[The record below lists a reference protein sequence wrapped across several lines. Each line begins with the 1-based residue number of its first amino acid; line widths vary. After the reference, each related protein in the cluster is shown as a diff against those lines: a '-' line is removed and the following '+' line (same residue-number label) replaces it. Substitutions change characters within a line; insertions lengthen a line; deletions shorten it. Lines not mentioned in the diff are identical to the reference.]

1 MAEKK
6 NAREASVKS
15 SRAKNNTKAKTAV
28 KAETVKAAA
37 KATAKVAKP
46 AAKAAAKPA
55 AKETAKAPA
64 KAPEKAA
71 KPKTAAKLRTR
82 SKAKTKPQVNLKVIA
97 LGGLEEIGKNMTVLE
112 YGDDIIIIDCGLA
125 FPEDDMLGIDLVIP
139 DVTYL
144 AKNIDKIRGIVL
156 THGHED
162 HIGALPYILK
172 QLNVPVF
179 GTLLTLGLLEN
190 KLREHKMLD
199 STTRHT
205 VVPGEKVKLGQMV
218 VEFIHTNHSIADAV
232 ALAIHTPVGV
242 VVHTGDFKVD
252 YTPIDGDIID
262 LQRFA
267 ALGKEGVL
275 LLMSDSTNAER
286 KGFTMS
292 EKNVGKVFEKIFED
306 TPKNRIMVAT
316 FSSNIHRIQQVINAA
331 YMYGRKVAIIG
342 RSMVNAVK
350 TASELD
356 YLWVPPRTLID
367 INEVKNYQDNQ
378 LVIITTGSQ
387 GETMSALSRIASGEH
402 KQVTVKPDD
411 KIIISASAI
420 PGNEKNV
427 FRVVNELMKKG
438 AKVVYGDIEDIH
450 VSGHARQ
457 EELKLML
464 ALTKPKFFMPVHGEF
479 MHLSC
484 HRDLAVS
491 MGMDKNDIFVMK
503 LGEVLEV
510 NQNEAKVTGVVPTGQ
525 IMVDG
530 LGVGDVGNIVLRD
543 RKHLSQDGLMVV
555 VVSMD
560 KEYGTIV
567 SGPDIISRGFV
578 YVREAENLMDEAR
591 LAVLEALQEC
601 EAKNI
606 TSWNY
611 IKGVIKDTLKNYIW
625 QKTKRSPM
633 ILPIIM
639 EV

>member
-1 MAEKK
+1 MA
-6 NAREASVKS
+6 NRRS
-15 SRAKNNTKAKTAV
+15 
-28 KAETVKAAA
+28 
-37 KATAKVAKP
+37 
-46 AAKAAAKPA
+46 
-55 AKETAKAPA
+55 
-64 KAPEKAA
+64 
-71 KPKTAAKLRTR
+71 KPKTR
-82 SKAKTKPQVNLKVIA
+82 LKVIA

-112 YGDDIIIIDCGLA
+112 YGNDIIIIDCGLA

-139 DVTYL
+139 DITYL
-144 AKNIDKIRGIVL
+144 AKNVEKIRGIVL

-162 HIGALPYILK
+162 HIGALPYVLK
-172 QLNVPVF
+172 QLKVPVF

-199 STTRHT
+199 KTTLHT
-205 VVPGEKVKLGQMV
+205 VVPGEKVKLGEMV
-218 VEFIHTNHSIADAV
+218 VEFIHTNHSIADSV
-232 ALAIHTPVGV
+232 ALEIQTPVGMV
-242 VVHTGDFKVD
+242 IHTGDFKVD

-267 ALGKEGVL
+267 ELGSQGVL

-292 EKNVGKVFEKIFED
+292 EKNVGKVFERIFEE
-306 TPKNRIMVAT
+306 TPRNRIMVAT
-316 FSSNIHRIQQVINAA
+316 FSSNIHRIQQIINAA

-367 INEVKNYQDNQ
+367 INEIKNYRDEQ

-387 GETMSALSRIASGEH
+387 GETMSALSRIANSEH
-402 KQVTVKPDD
+402 KQVSVKPDD

-427 FRVVNELMKKG
+427 IRVVNELLKKG
-438 AKVVYGDIEDIH
+438 ADVVYGGIEDIH

-464 ALTKPKFFMPVHGEF
+464 ALTKPKFFMPVHGEY
-479 MHLSC
+479 MHLSG
-484 HRDLAVS
+484 HRDLAIS
-491 MGMDKNDIFVMK
+491 MGMDKKNIFVNK
-503 LGEVLEV
+503 LGDVLELSK
-510 NQNEAKVTGVVPTGQ
+510 NEAKVTGTVPTGQ
-525 IMVDG
+525 VMVDG

-543 RKHLSQDGLMVV
+543 RKHLSEDGLMVV
-555 VVSMD
+555 VVSM
-560 KEYGTIV
+560 EEETGQIV
-567 SGPDIISRGFV
+567 AGPDIISRGFV
-578 YVREAENLMDEAR
+578 YVRESEGLMDGAR
-591 LAVLEALQEC
+591 EVVVKALQEC
-601 EAKNI
+601 EEKNI

-611 IKGVIKDTLKNYIW
+611 IKNLIKDTLKNYIW

>member
-1 MAEKK
+1 MA
-6 NAREASVKS
+6 NRRS
-15 SRAKNNTKAKTAV
+15 
-28 KAETVKAAA
+28 
-37 KATAKVAKP
+37 
-46 AAKAAAKPA
+46 
-55 AKETAKAPA
+55 
-64 KAPEKAA
+64 
-71 KPKTAAKLRTR
+71 KPKTR
-82 SKAKTKPQVNLKVIA
+82 LKVIA

-112 YGDDIIIIDCGLA
+112 YGNDIIIIDCGLA

-139 DVTYL
+139 DITYL
-144 AKNIDKIRGIVL
+144 AKNVEKIRGIVL

-162 HIGALPYILK
+162 HIGALPYVLK
-172 QLNVPVF
+172 QLKVPVF

-199 STTRHT
+199 KTTLHT
-205 VVPGEKVKLGQMV
+205 VVPGEKVKLGEMV
-218 VEFIHTNHSIADAV
+218 VEFIHTNHSIADSV
-232 ALAIHTPVGV
+232 ALAIQTPVGMV
-242 VVHTGDFKVD
+242 IHTGDFKVD

-267 ALGKEGVL
+267 ELGSQGVL

-292 EKNVGKVFEKIFED
+292 EKNVGKVFERIFEE
-306 TPKNRIMVAT
+306 TPRNRIMVAT
-316 FSSNIHRIQQVINAA
+316 FSSNIHRIQQIINAA
-331 YMYGRKVAIIG
+331 YMYGRRVAIIG

-367 INEVKNYQDNQ
+367 INEIKNYRDEQ

-387 GETMSALSRIASGEH
+387 GETMSALSRIANSEH
-402 KQVTVKPDD
+402 KQVSVKPDD

-427 FRVVNELMKKG
+427 IRVVNELLKKG
-438 AKVVYGDIEDIH
+438 ADVVYGGIEDIH

-464 ALTKPKFFMPVHGEF
+464 ALTKPKFFMPVHGEY
-479 MHLSC
+479 MHLSS
-484 HRDLAVS
+484 HRDLAIS
-491 MGMDKNDIFVMK
+491 MGMDKKNIFVNK
-503 LGEVLEV
+503 LGDVLELSK
-510 NQNEAKVTGVVPTGQ
+510 NEAKVTGTVPTGQ
-525 IMVDG
+525 VMVDG

-543 RKHLSQDGLMVV
+543 RKHLSEDGLMVV
-555 VVSMD
+555 VVSM
-560 KEYGTIV
+560 EEETGQIV
-567 SGPDIISRGFV
+567 AGPDIISRGFV
-578 YVREAENLMDEAR
+578 YVRESEGLMDGAR
-591 LAVLEALQEC
+591 EVVVKALQEC
-601 EAKNI
+601 EEKNI

-611 IKGVIKDTLKNYIW
+611 IKNLIKDTLKNYIW

>member
-1 MAEKK
+1 MA
-6 NAREASVKS
+6 NRRS
-15 SRAKNNTKAKTAV
+15 
-28 KAETVKAAA
+28 
-37 KATAKVAKP
+37 
-46 AAKAAAKPA
+46 
-55 AKETAKAPA
+55 
-64 KAPEKAA
+64 
-71 KPKTAAKLRTR
+71 KPKTR
-82 SKAKTKPQVNLKVIA
+82 LKVIA

-112 YGDDIIIIDCGLA
+112 YGNDIIIIDCGLA

-139 DVTYL
+139 DITYL
-144 AKNIDKIRGIVL
+144 AKNVEKIRGIVL

-162 HIGALPYILK
+162 HIGALPYVLK
-172 QLNVPVF
+172 QLKVPVF

-199 STTRHT
+199 KTTLHT
-205 VVPGEKVKLGQMV
+205 VVPGEKVKLGEMV
-218 VEFIHTNHSIADAV
+218 VEFIHTNHSIADSV
-232 ALAIHTPVGV
+232 ALAIQTPVGMV
-242 VVHTGDFKVD
+242 IHTGDFKVD

-267 ALGKEGVL
+267 ELGSQGVL

-292 EKNVGKVFEKIFED
+292 EKNVGKVFERIFEE
-306 TPKNRIMVAT
+306 TPRNRIMVAT
-316 FSSNIHRIQQVINAA
+316 FSSNIHRIQQIINAA

-367 INEVKNYQDNQ
+367 INEIKNYRDEQ

-387 GETMSALSRIASGEH
+387 GETMSALSRIANSEH
-402 KQVTVKPDD
+402 KQVSVKPDD

-427 FRVVNELMKKG
+427 IRVVNELLKKG
-438 AKVVYGDIEDIH
+438 ADVVYGGIEDIH

-464 ALTKPKFFMPVHGEF
+464 ALTKPKFFMPVHGEY
-479 MHLSC
+479 MHLSS
-484 HRDLAVS
+484 HRDLAIS
-491 MGMDKNDIFVMK
+491 MGMDKKNIFVNK
-503 LGEVLEV
+503 LGDVLELSK
-510 NQNEAKVTGVVPTGQ
+510 NEAKVTGTVPTGQ
-525 IMVDG
+525 VMVDG

-543 RKHLSQDGLMVV
+543 RKHLSEDGLMVV
-555 VVSMD
+555 VGSM
-560 KEYGTIV
+560 EEETGQIV
-567 SGPDIISRGFV
+567 AGPDIISRGFV
-578 YVREAENLMDEAR
+578 YVRESEGLMDGAR
-591 LAVLEALQEC
+591 EVVVKALQEC
-601 EAKNI
+601 EEKNI

-611 IKGVIKDTLKNYIW
+611 IKNLIKDTLKNYIW

>member
-1 MAEKK
+1 MA
-6 NAREASVKS
+6 NRRS
-15 SRAKNNTKAKTAV
+15 
-28 KAETVKAAA
+28 
-37 KATAKVAKP
+37 
-46 AAKAAAKPA
+46 
-55 AKETAKAPA
+55 
-64 KAPEKAA
+64 
-71 KPKTAAKLRTR
+71 KPKTR
-82 SKAKTKPQVNLKVIA
+82 LKVIA

-112 YGDDIIIIDCGLA
+112 YGNDIIIIDCGLA

-139 DVTYL
+139 DITYL
-144 AKNIDKIRGIVL
+144 AKNVEKIRGIVL

-162 HIGALPYILK
+162 HIGALPYVLK
-172 QLNVPVF
+172 QLKVPVF

-199 STTRHT
+199 KTTLHT
-205 VVPGEKVKLGQMV
+205 VVPGEKVKLGEMV
-218 VEFIHTNHSIADAV
+218 VEFIHTNHSIADSV
-232 ALAIHTPVGV
+232 ALAIQTPVGMV
-242 VVHTGDFKVD
+242 IHTGDFKVD

-267 ALGKEGVL
+267 ELGSQGVL

-292 EKNVGKVFEKIFED
+292 EKNVGKVFERIFEE
-306 TPKNRIMVAT
+306 TPRNRIMVAT
-316 FSSNIHRIQQVINAA
+316 FSSNIHRIQQIINAA

-356 YLWVPPRTLID
+356 YLWIPPRTLID
-367 INEVKNYQDNQ
+367 INEIKNYRDEQ

-387 GETMSALSRIASGEH
+387 GETMSALSRIANSEH

-427 FRVVNELMKKG
+427 IRVVNELLKKG
-438 AKVVYGDIEDIH
+438 ADVVYGGIEDIH

-464 ALTKPKFFMPVHGEF
+464 ALTKPKFFMPVHGEY
-479 MHLSC
+479 MHLSS
-484 HRDLAVS
+484 HRDLAMS
-491 MGMDKNDIFVMK
+491 MGMDKKNIFVNK
-503 LGEVLEV
+503 LGDVLELSK
-510 NQNEAKVTGVVPTGQ
+510 NEAKVTGTVPTGQ
-525 IMVDG
+525 VMVDG

-543 RKHLSQDGLMVV
+543 RKHLSEDGLMVV
-555 VVSMD
+555 VVSI
-560 KEYGTIV
+560 EEETGQV
-567 SGPDIISRGFV
+567 VAGPDIISRGFV
-578 YVREAENLMDEAR
+578 YVRESEGLMEGAR
-591 LAVLEALQEC
+591 EVVMKALQEC
-601 EAKNI
+601 EEKNI

-611 IKGVIKDTLKNYIW
+611 IKNLIKDTLKNYIW

>member
-1 MAEKK
+1 MA
-6 NAREASVKS
+6 NRRS
-15 SRAKNNTKAKTAV
+15 
-28 KAETVKAAA
+28 
-37 KATAKVAKP
+37 
-46 AAKAAAKPA
+46 
-55 AKETAKAPA
+55 
-64 KAPEKAA
+64 
-71 KPKTAAKLRTR
+71 KPKTR
-82 SKAKTKPQVNLKVIA
+82 LKVIA

-112 YGDDIIIIDCGLA
+112 YGNDIIIIDCGLA

-139 DVTYL
+139 DITYL
-144 AKNIDKIRGIVL
+144 AKNVEKIRGIVL

-162 HIGALPYILK
+162 HIGALPYVLK
-172 QLNVPVF
+172 QLKVPVF

-199 STTRHT
+199 KTTLHT
-205 VVPGEKVKLGQMV
+205 VVPGEKVKLGEMV
-218 VEFIHTNHSIADAV
+218 VEFIHTNHSIADSV
-232 ALAIHTPVGV
+232 ALAIQTPVGMV
-242 VVHTGDFKVD
+242 LHTGDFKVD

-267 ALGKEGVL
+267 ELGSQGVL

-292 EKNVGKVFEKIFED
+292 EKNVGKVFERIFEE
-306 TPKNRIMVAT
+306 TPRNRIMVAT
-316 FSSNIHRIQQVINAA
+316 FSSNIHRIQQIINAA

-367 INEVKNYQDNQ
+367 INEIKNYRDEQ

-387 GETMSALSRIASGEH
+387 GETMSALSRIANSEH
-402 KQVTVKPDD
+402 KQVSVKPDD

-427 FRVVNELMKKG
+427 IRVVNELLKKG
-438 AKVVYGDIEDIH
+438 ADVVYGGIEDIH

-464 ALTKPKFFMPVHGEF
+464 ALTKPKFFMPVHGEY
-479 MHLSC
+479 MHLSS
-484 HRDLAVS
+484 HRDLAIS
-491 MGMDKNDIFVMK
+491 MGMDKKNIFVNK
-503 LGEVLEV
+503 LGDVLELSK
-510 NQNEAKVTGVVPTGQ
+510 NEAKVTGTVPTGQ
-525 IMVDG
+525 VMVDG

-543 RKHLSQDGLMVV
+543 RKHLSEDGLMVV
-555 VVSMD
+555 VVSM
-560 KEYGTIV
+560 EEETGQIV
-567 SGPDIISRGFV
+567 AGPDIISRGFV
-578 YVREAENLMDEAR
+578 YVRESEGLMDGAR
-591 LAVLEALQEC
+591 EVVVKALQEC
-601 EAKNI
+601 EEKNI

-611 IKGVIKDTLKNYIW
+611 IKNLIKDTLKNYIW

>member
-1 MAEKK
+1 MA
-6 NAREASVKS
+6 NR
-15 SRAKNNTKAKTAV
+15 R
-28 KAETVKAAA
+28 
-37 KATAKVAKP
+37 
-46 AAKAAAKPA
+46 
-55 AKETAKAPA
+55 
-64 KAPEKAA
+64 A
-71 KPKTAAKLRTR
+71 KPKTR
-82 SKAKTKPQVNLKVIA
+82 LKVIA

-112 YGDDIIIIDCGLA
+112 YGNDIVIIDCGLA

-139 DVTYL
+139 DITYL
-144 AKNIDKIRGIVL
+144 AKNVEKIRGIVL

-162 HIGALPYILK
+162 HIGALPYVLK
-172 QLNVPVF
+172 QLKVPVF

-199 STTRHT
+199 KTTLHT
-205 VVPGEKVKLGQMV
+205 VVPGEKVKLGQMM
-218 VEFIHTNHSIADAV
+218 VEFIHTNHSIADSV
-232 ALAIHTPVGV
+232 ALAIQTPVGTV
-242 VVHTGDFKVD
+242 IHTGDFKVD
-252 YTPIDGDIID
+252 YTPIDGEIID

-267 ALGKEGVL
+267 ELGSQGVL

-292 EKNVGKVFEKIFED
+292 EKNVGKVFERIFEE
-306 TPKNRIMVAT
+306 TPRNRIMVAT
-316 FSSNIHRIQQVINAA
+316 FSSNIHRIQQIINAA

-356 YLWVPPRTLID
+356 YLWIPPRTLID
-367 INEVKNYQDNQ
+367 ITEIKNYRDEQ

-387 GETMSALSRIASGEH
+387 GETMSALSRIANSEH
-402 KQVTVKPDD
+402 KQVSVKPDD

-427 FRVVNELMKKG
+427 IRVVNELLKKG
-438 AKVVYGDIEDIH
+438 ADVVYGGIEDIH

-464 ALTKPKFFMPVHGEF
+464 ALTKPKFFMPVHGEY
-479 MHLSC
+479 MHLSS
-484 HRDLAVS
+484 HRDLAIS
-491 MGMDKNDIFVMK
+491 MGMDKKNIFVNK
-503 LGEVLEV
+503 LCDVLELSK
-510 NQNEAKVTGVVPTGQ
+510 NEAKVTGTVPTGQ
-525 IMVDG
+525 VMVDG

-543 RKHLSQDGLMVV
+543 RKHLSEDGLMVV
-555 VVSMD
+555 VVSM
-560 KEYGTIV
+560 ESETGQIMA
-567 SGPDIISRGFV
+567 GPDIISRGFV
-578 YVREAENLMDEAR
+578 YVRESEGLMDGAKEV
-591 LAVLEALQEC
+591 VLKALQEC
-601 EAKNI
+601 EEKNI

-611 IKGVIKDTLKNYIW
+611 IKNVIKDTLKNYIW

>member
-1 MAEKK
+1 MAT
-6 NAREASVKS
+6 R
-15 SRAKNNTKAKTAV
+15 
-28 KAETVKAAA
+28 
-37 KATAKVAKP
+37 KP
-46 AAKAAAKPA
+46 R
-55 AKETAKAPA
+55 
-64 KAPEKAA
+64 
-71 KPKTAAKLRTR
+71 PKTK
-82 SKAKTKPQVNLKVIA
+82 LKVIA

-112 YGDDIIIIDCGLA
+112 YGNDIIIIDCGLA
-125 FPEDDMLGIDLVIP
+125 FPEDDMLGVDLVIP
-139 DVTYL
+139 DITYL
-144 AKNIDKIRGIVL
+144 TKNVEKIRGIVL

-172 QLNVPVF
+172 QLKVPVF

-190 KLREHKMLD
+190 KLREHKMLEK
-199 STTRHT
+199 TTLHT
-205 VVPGEKVKLGQMV
+205 VVPGEKVKLGEMS
-218 VEFIHTNHSIADAV
+218 VEFIHTNHSIADSV
-232 ALAIHTPVGV
+232 ALAIQTPVGMV
-242 VVHTGDFKVD
+242 IHTGDFKVD
-252 YTPIDGDIID
+252 YTPIDGEIID

-267 ALGKEGVL
+267 ELGGKGVL

-292 EKNVGKVFEKIFED
+292 EKNVGKVFERIFEE

-316 FSSNIHRIQQVINAA
+316 FSSNIHRIQQIINAA
-331 YMYGRKVAIIG
+331 YMYGRKVAILG

-367 INEVKNYQDNQ
+367 ISEIKNYRDEQ

-387 GETMSALSRIASGEH
+387 GENMSALSRIANSEH
-402 KQVTVKPDD
+402 KQISIKPDD

-427 FRVVNELMKKG
+427 IRVINELLKKG
-438 AKVVYGDIEDIH
+438 ADVIYGGIEDIH

-464 ALTKPKFFMPVHGEF
+464 ALTKPKFFMPVHGEY

-484 HRDLAVS
+484 HRDLAMS
-491 MGMDKNDIFVMK
+491 MGMDKKDIFVMK
-503 LGEVLEV
+503 LGEVLELTR
-510 NQNEAKVTGVVPTGQ
+510 NDAKVTGTVPAGQ
-525 IMVDG
+525 VMVDG

-543 RKHLSQDGLMVV
+543 RKHLSEDGLMVV
-555 VVSMD
+555 VVSM
-560 KEYGTIV
+560 ETETGQIV
-567 SGPDIISRGFV
+567 AGPDIISRGFV
-578 YVREAENLMDEAR
+578 YVRESEGLMEGAKDV
-591 LAVLEALQEC
+591 VLKALQEC
-601 EAKNI
+601 EEKNI

-611 IKGVIKDTLKNYIW
+611 IKNVIKDTLKNYIW

>member
-6 NAREASVKS
+6 NAKELNAKS
-15 SRAKNNTKAKTAV
+15 SRANHNTKAKAKTEPAKTKAPAKAV
-28 KAETVKAAA
+28 AKAPAKAA
-37 KATAKVAKP
+37 KAPAKEQTKETAKVPANT
-46 AAKAAAKPA
+46 AAKAAAKV
-55 AKETAKAPA
+55 T
-64 KAPEKAA
+64 
-71 KPKTAAKLRTR
+71 AKLRTR
-82 SKAKTKPQVNLKVIA
+82 NKAKAKPKVNLKVVA

-139 DVTYL
+139 DVSYL
-144 AKNIDKIRGIVL
+144 TKNIEKIRGIVL

-218 VEFIHTNHSIADAV
+218 VEFIHTNHSIADSV

-252 YTPIDGDIID
+252 YTPIDGEIID

-267 ALGKEGVL
+267 ELGKEGVL

-292 EKNVGKVFEKIFED
+292 EKNVGKVFDKIFED

-316 FSSNIHRIQQVINAA
+316 FSSNIHRIQQVIDAA
-331 YMYGRKVAIIG
+331 YANGRKVAIIG

-356 YLWVPPRTLID
+356 YLYVPPRTLID
-367 INEVKNYQDNQ
+367 INEAKNYQDNQ

-402 KQVTVKPDD
+402 KQISVKPDD

-438 AKVVYGDIEDIH
+438 ADVVYGDIEDIH

-479 MHLSC
+479 MHLAS

-510 NQNEAKVTGVVPTGQ
+510 NQNEAKVNGTVPTGQ

-578 YVREAENLMDEAR
+578 YVREAETLMDEAR
-591 LAVLEALQEC
+591 QAVLEALQEC
-601 EAKNI
+601 EAKGI

-639 EV
+639 DV

>member
-1 MAEKK
+1 MA
-6 NAREASVKS
+6 NRRS
-15 SRAKNNTKAKTAV
+15 
-28 KAETVKAAA
+28 
-37 KATAKVAKP
+37 
-46 AAKAAAKPA
+46 
-55 AKETAKAPA
+55 
-64 KAPEKAA
+64 
-71 KPKTAAKLRTR
+71 KPKTR
-82 SKAKTKPQVNLKVIA
+82 LKVIA

-112 YGDDIIIIDCGLA
+112 YGNDIIIIDCGLA

-139 DVTYL
+139 DITYL
-144 AKNIDKIRGIVL
+144 AKNVEKIRGIVL

-162 HIGALPYILK
+162 HIGALPYVLK
-172 QLNVPVF
+172 QLKVPVF

-199 STTRHT
+199 KTTLHT
-205 VVPGEKVKLGQMV
+205 VVPGEKVKLGEMV
-218 VEFIHTNHSIADAV
+218 VEFIHTNHSIADSV
-232 ALAIHTPVGV
+232 ALAIQTPVGMV
-242 VVHTGDFKVD
+242 IHTGDFKVD

-267 ALGKEGVL
+267 ELGSQGVL

-292 EKNVGKVFEKIFED
+292 EKNVGKVFERIFEE
-306 TPKNRIMVAT
+306 TPRNRIMVAT
-316 FSSNIHRIQQVINAA
+316 FSSNIHRIQQIINAA

-367 INEVKNYQDNQ
+367 INEIKNYRDEQ

-387 GETMSALSRIASGEH
+387 GETMSALSRIANSEH
-402 KQVTVKPDD
+402 KQVSVKPDD

-427 FRVVNELMKKG
+427 IRVVNELLKKG
-438 AKVVYGDIEDIH
+438 ADVVYGGIEDIH

-464 ALTKPKFFMPVHGEF
+464 ALTKPKFFMPIHGEY
-479 MHLSC
+479 MHLSS
-484 HRDLAVS
+484 HRDLAIS
-491 MGMDKNDIFVMK
+491 MGMDKKNIFVNK
-503 LGEVLEV
+503 LGDVLELSK
-510 NQNEAKVTGVVPTGQ
+510 NEAKVTGTVPTGQ
-525 IMVDG
+525 VMVDG

-543 RKHLSQDGLMVV
+543 RKHLSEDGLMVV
-555 VVSMD
+555 VVSM
-560 KEYGTIV
+560 EEETGQIV
-567 SGPDIISRGFV
+567 AGPDIISRGFV
-578 YVREAENLMDEAR
+578 YVRESEGLMDGAR
-591 LAVLEALQEC
+591 EVVMKALQEC
-601 EAKNI
+601 EEKNI

-611 IKGVIKDTLKNYIW
+611 IKNLIKDTLKNYIW

>member
-1 MAEKK
+1 MA
-6 NAREASVKS
+6 NRRS
-15 SRAKNNTKAKTAV
+15 
-28 KAETVKAAA
+28 
-37 KATAKVAKP
+37 
-46 AAKAAAKPA
+46 
-55 AKETAKAPA
+55 
-64 KAPEKAA
+64 
-71 KPKTAAKLRTR
+71 KPKTR
-82 SKAKTKPQVNLKVIA
+82 LKVIA

-112 YGDDIIIIDCGLA
+112 YGNDIIIIDCGLA

-139 DVTYL
+139 DITYL
-144 AKNIDKIRGIVL
+144 AKNVEKIRGIVL

-162 HIGALPYILK
+162 HIGALPYVLK
-172 QLNVPVF
+172 QLKVPVF

-199 STTRHT
+199 KTTLHT
-205 VVPGEKVKLGQMV
+205 VVPGEKVKLGEMV
-218 VEFIHTNHSIADAV
+218 VEFIHTNHSIADSV
-232 ALAIHTPVGV
+232 ALAIQTPVGMV
-242 VVHTGDFKVD
+242 IHTGDFKVD

-267 ALGKEGVL
+267 ELGSQGVL

-292 EKNVGKVFEKIFED
+292 EKNVGKVFERIFEE
-306 TPKNRIMVAT
+306 TPRNRIMVAT
-316 FSSNIHRIQQVINAA
+316 FSSNIHRIQQIINAA

-367 INEVKNYQDNQ
+367 INEIKNYRDEQ

-387 GETMSALSRIASGEH
+387 GETMSALSRIANSEH
-402 KQVTVKPDD
+402 KQVSVKPDD

-427 FRVVNELMKKG
+427 IRVVNELLKKG
-438 AKVVYGDIEDIH
+438 ADVVYGGIEDIH

-464 ALTKPKFFMPVHGEF
+464 ALTKPKFFMPVHGEY
-479 MHLSC
+479 MHLSS
-484 HRDLAVS
+484 HRDLAIS
-491 MGMDKNDIFVMK
+491 MGMDKKNIFVNK
-503 LGEVLEV
+503 LGDVLELSK
-510 NQNEAKVTGVVPTGQ
+510 NEAKVTGAVPTGQ
-525 IMVDG
+525 VMVDG

-543 RKHLSQDGLMVV
+543 RKHLSEDGLMVV
-555 VVSMD
+555 VVSM
-560 KEYGTIV
+560 EEETGQIV
-567 SGPDIISRGFV
+567 AGPDIISRGFV
-578 YVREAENLMDEAR
+578 YVRESEGLMDGAR
-591 LAVLEALQEC
+591 EVVVKALQEC
-601 EAKNI
+601 EEKNI

-611 IKGVIKDTLKNYIW
+611 IKNLIKDTLKNYIW